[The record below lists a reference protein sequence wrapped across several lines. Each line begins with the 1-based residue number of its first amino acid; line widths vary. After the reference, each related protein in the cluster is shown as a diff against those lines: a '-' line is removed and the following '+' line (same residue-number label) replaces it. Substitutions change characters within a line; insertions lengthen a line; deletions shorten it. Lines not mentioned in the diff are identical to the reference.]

1 MLLSVD
7 SSAVTASVA
16 LTDGE
21 KVIKSEFINAGLT
34 HSETLLPM
42 IKSVME
48 GHSFDELEAIAV
60 TAGPGS
66 FTGVR
71 IGVATVKG
79 LAFNSDIPCIS
90 VSVLEAIAHNF
101 CDEDCIV
108 CAVMDARR
116 MQFYNALFEVKNGEI
131 HRLCADR
138 AISIDDLGKEISGYD
153 RVIAAGD
160 GAVLFCENIGL
171 DNVILADEEKRWQNG
186 VGVSKA
192 ALNKEKISAAALMP
206 VYLRLSQAERELKLK
221 KGEQ

>member
-7 SSAVTASVA
+7 SSAVMASVS

-116 MQFYNALFEVKNGEI
+116 MQFYNALFEVKNGEV

-138 AISIDDLGKEISGYD
+138 AISIDDLRKEISGYD

>member
-7 SSAVTASVA
+7 SSAVMASVA

-116 MQFYNALFEVKNGEI
+116 MQFYNALFEVKNGEVN
-131 HRLCADR
+131 RLCADR
-138 AISIDDLGKEISGYD
+138 AISIDDLRKEISGYD

>member
-21 KVIKSEFINAGLT
+21 KVMKSEFINAGLT

-42 IKSVME
+42 IKSVMA

-79 LAFNSDIPCIS
+79 LAFNRDIPCIS

-138 AISIDDLGKEISGYD
+138 AISIDDLRKEISGYD

>member
-1 MLLSVD
+1 
-7 SSAVTASVA
+7 
-16 LTDGE
+16 
-21 KVIKSEFINAGLT
+21 
-34 HSETLLPM
+34 
-42 IKSVME
+42 
-48 GHSFDELEAIAV
+48 
-60 TAGPGS
+60 
-66 FTGVR
+66 
-71 IGVATVKG
+71 
-79 LAFNSDIPCIS
+79 
-90 VSVLEAIAHNF
+90 
-101 CDEDCIV
+101 
-108 CAVMDARR
+108 

-138 AISIDDLGKEISGYD
+138 AISIDDLRKEISGYD